1 MTIGGNMII
10 TTKTIIAF
18 RVPEDSELLDTFIKT
33 NNVNEW
39 KEICGSNAIIYQR
52 SDTVHTGVNRN
63 EKENT
68 YENYE

>member
-1 MTIGGNMII
+1 MII

-52 SDTVHTGVNRN
+52 SDTVHVGNQRG
-63 EKENT
+63 KQ
-68 YENYE
+68 